1 MTKETVR
8 RLLQR
13 GFTKLTVHG
22 LRTTFDVW
30 ASEMIDYHAEI
41 VNHALAHLKGDATI
55 RAYRRTD
62 YFDKRRRGL
71 MEDWADY
78 VTT

>member
-13 GFTKLTVHG
+13 GFPKLTVHG

-62 YFDKRRRGL
+62 YFERRRGL
-71 MEDWADY
+71 MEEWADY